1 LLSADEI
8 ELPSEQ
14 CSARASPAC
23 LPVATLSQDEAM
35 LCKETSAAVRTII
48 QVRAV
53 KSAGYLMSDRKLR
66 YIIALAIAMLLIFQI
81 GTLISGVFGMVWG
94 TISAIV
100 VAVVSFLAARLA
112 KSAGKG
118 SLWFLLPMIVFTLI
132 PIALKIWRGV
142 TEETSRLDLLIT
154 LTPFVVGFGAPV
166 ILLLLAYYELRKRDL
181 ND

>member
-1 LLSADEI
+1 
-8 ELPSEQ
+8 
-14 CSARASPAC
+14 
-23 LPVATLSQDEAM
+23 
-35 LCKETSAAVRTII
+35 
-48 QVRAV
+48 
-53 KSAGYLMSDRKLR
+53 MSDRTLR
-66 YIIALAIAMLLIFQI
+66 YIIALAISMLLIFQI
-81 GTLISGVFGMVWG
+81 GTLISGIFGMVWG
-94 TISAIV
+94 AIVAIV

-132 PIALKIWRGV
+132 PIALMIWRGI
-142 TEETSRLDLLIT
+142 TEETSRFDLLIR